1 MKLCLNILVI
11 ISILVVACVVIICVI
26 SYIENRKL
34 VVTDYRIRDKKI
46 PKEFDG
52 YRIVQLSDLHNAC
65 FGNRNEYLINRVR
78 DCKPDVI
85 FITGDMIVGKPGQ
98 DVLFAA
104 DTMNDL
110 CEIARYISVWGIMN
124 CGQASI
130 QKPTGICGSNFIT
143 DYDRRFMCCRIGR
156 RR

>member
-1 MKLCLNILVI
+1 MKLCLNILAI

-78 DCKPDVI
+78 DC
-85 FITGDMIVGKPGQ
+85 
-98 DVLFAA
+98 
-104 DTMNDL
+104 
-110 CEIARYISVWGIMN
+110 
-124 CGQASI
+124 
-130 QKPTGICGSNFIT
+130 
-143 DYDRRFMCCRIGR
+143 
-156 RR
+156 